1 MDQKVTDFQYMVV
14 RSKRRTLSVEIQHSG
29 AVVVR
34 APLREPESAI
44 TSFILSRQQ
53 WIARRLHVLHAAHD
67 TLPKLTHPKSF
78 YHRGSERV
86 WEGAIAMRDRWERE
100 QSLLVFNELLTDI
113 LPGLGVHALR
123 FKRLAV
129 RRMRRRWGSCSADGT
144 VLLNTRL
151 IRVPDRCS
159 KAVIAHEL
167 AHLVYMNHGRQF
179 KHLVSSLYPEY
190 VQADKDLQAW
200 AVVLE

>member
-1 MDQKVTDFQYMVV
+1 MDQKVTDIPYSVV
-14 RSKRRTLSVEIQHSG
+14 RSKCRTLAVEIQHSG

-53 WIARRLHVLHAAHD
+53 WIHSKLGQLLAARN
-67 TLPKLTHPKSF
+67 TLPKLTQPDGF
-78 YHRGSERV
+78 YHRGSEQV
-86 WEGAIAMRDRWERE
+86 WEGALAMRDRWERK
-100 QSLLVFNELLTDI
+100 QSLLVFNEFLTDI

-123 FKRLAV
+123 FKRLAA
-129 RRMRRRWGSCSADGT
+129 RRMRRRWGSCSANGT
-144 VLLNTRL
+144 VLLNTLL

-179 KHLVSSLYPEY
+179 KHLASSLYPDY

-200 AVVLE
+200 ALVLE